1 MVGSLFQQKPHLKL
15 TPPRWPQAPTGTDFI
30 WLTSQNQ
37 LIRLI
42 TDSRRLQSP
51 NNPALDNDQHKERK
65 DKNTEEE
72 RKTNDLVLKQLA
84 NTQKEK
90 YSMFDE
96 KIKQPALHVIF
107 TLLKKKK
114 FFASHLCRYVDI
126 YQKVMRLPSYKKN
139 WGNS

>member
-1 MVGSLFQQKPHLKL
+1 MVGSLLQQEPHLKL
-15 TPPRWPQAPTGTDFI
+15 TPQCWPQAPTGTGFI

-51 NNPALDNDQHKERK
+51 NNPALDNDQHKVRK

-84 NTQKEK
+84 NTQEEEK
-90 YSMFDE
+90 YSMFGE
-96 KIKQPALHVIF
+96 KIKQPALYVIL
-107 TLLKKKK
+107 TLQKKKC
-114 FFASHLCRYVDI
+114 S
-126 YQKVMRLPSYKKN
+126 
-139 WGNS
+139 